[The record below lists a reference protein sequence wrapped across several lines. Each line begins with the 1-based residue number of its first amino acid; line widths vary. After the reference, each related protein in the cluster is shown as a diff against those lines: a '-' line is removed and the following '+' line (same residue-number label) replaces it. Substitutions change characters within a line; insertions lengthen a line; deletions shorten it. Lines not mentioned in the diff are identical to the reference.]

1 MKTTVFQDEAYGH
14 VSGKTGG
21 QHAKKLASCSWS
33 LHSWIKYICDSSGA
47 GYGKASQW
55 LPRTGSGGS
64 GVPRVFQALEEGHV
78 YYPEDR
84 FIGLSVT
91 ETDDECGEC

>member
-1 MKTTVFQDEAYGH
+1 MKTTVFQDEAFGH
-14 VSGKTGG
+14 VSGNMGG
-21 QHAKKLASCSWS
+21 QHAKKLANCQFS
-33 LHSWIKYICDSSGA
+33 LHSWIKYVCEVSDA

-78 YYPEDR
+78 YYPEER
-84 FIGLSVT
+84 FIT
-91 ETDDECGEC
+91 ETDECEEC